1 MRALID
7 RLLVAQ
13 SLVERL
19 SLISKDSVL
28 EGYGIERLW

>member
-1 MRALID
+1 MRGLID

-19 SLISKDSVL
+19 PLVSKDSVL
-28 EGYGIERLW
+28 DGYGIERLW